1 MNLGRNVKVTRIK
14 IFEGTGQGTVTSD
27 ELDMTGFEGC
37 VFLVAMGEIVSGA
50 ATTCY
55 VRQDTVTGMGGGVQ
69 LTGTV
74 ITITDSDDDKI
85 LLMDVYRPKEQFLD
99 VIVTR
104 TVQNSEV
111 DSITAI
117 QYNGRKTPVTHDS
130 STVAS
135 ETYVAGPTQV

>member
-14 IFEGTGQGTVTSD
+14 TFQSNATSTVTSD
-27 ELDMTGFEGC
+27 SVDMTGFEGC
-37 VFLVAMGEIVSGA
+37 VFLVAMGEIITSA

-55 VRQDTVTGMGGGVQ
+55 VRQDTATGMGGGVQ

-74 ITITDSDDDKI
+74 ITIADSDDDKI

-99 VIVTR
+99 VKVTR

-111 DSITAI
+111 DSIIAI
-117 QYNGRKTPVTHDS
+117 QYNGRKTPVTYDS

-135 ETYVAGPTQV
+135 ATYVAGPTQV